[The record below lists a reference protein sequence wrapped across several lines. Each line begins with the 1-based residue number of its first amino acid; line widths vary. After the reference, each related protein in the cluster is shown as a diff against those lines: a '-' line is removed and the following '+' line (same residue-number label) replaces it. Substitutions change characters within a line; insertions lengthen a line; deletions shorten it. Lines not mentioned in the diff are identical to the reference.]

1 MKPPC
6 ALFSNPYN
14 FQIPNPRVS
23 RYKCQCIFL
32 QLCTR
37 SMCMLPAL
45 CFCCSF
51 SEVIDTMMVF
61 KRWAPGVMCVWC
73 RGPDGPSEG
82 YREAKGNWGRALL
95 CFARQHRADHRH
107 WPWPVGTIGWITYS
121 PTACTEQRS
130 GTDMCVCVWWWD
142 TDPFTYPSTDYE
154 TIIDSDSPSPTGWPT
169 TSASQIQKKKNLMF
183 IGPCIVVIVEE

>member
-1 MKPPC
+1 
-6 ALFSNPYN
+6 
-14 FQIPNPRVS
+14 
-23 RYKCQCIFL
+23 
-32 QLCTR
+32 
-37 SMCMLPAL
+37 MCMLPSL

-61 KRWAPGVMCVWC
+61 KHWAPGVMCVCVCVCVCVWC

-95 CFARQHRADHRH
+95 CFARQHKADHRH

-130 GTDMCVCVWWWD
+130 GTDMCVCVCGGGMR
-142 TDPFTYPSTDYE
+142 TPLHTHP
-154 TIIDSDSPSPTGWPT
+154 
-169 TSASQIQKKKNLMF
+169 QITRLLLILILPLRPDGRRRRLLK
-183 IGPCIVVIVEE
+183 